1 MSLRLAKDWYSV
13 VIYPEAKM
21 IDQVA
26 DLKTQLAN
34 RIGWYASSNS
44 IAHITVNEFM
54 ADQYELAFYIKQIEK
69 FCYTQK
75 QQEVGFD
82 QLSLSKFSHAAV
94 LLPDESSKPYLKDLL
109 RRLRKQLK
117 TSYTIHGSSA
127 HISIGRK
134 LSSMQLDHAENLF
147 SSINLRFNCDTVAL
161 RKFIETKGQF
171 EVIKTFRFLENPL
184 NDAQYLP
191 F

>member
-1 MSLRLAKDWYSV
+1 MGLKLARDWYSI
-13 VIYPEAKM
+13 VIYPDAKM

-26 DLKTQLAN
+26 DLKTQLAD
-34 RIGWYASSNS
+34 RIGWYASRNS
-44 IAHITVNEFM
+44 KAHITVAEFT
-54 ADQYELAFYIKQIEK
+54 ADQYELAFYIQQIEK

-94 LLPDESSKPYLKDLL
+94 LLPDESSKPYLTYLL
-109 RRLRKQLK
+109 RRLRNQLQ

-134 LSSMQLDHAENLF
+134 LSSMQIDRAENLF
-147 SSINLRFNCDTVAL
+147 NSINLRFNCDTVAL
-161 RKFIETKGQF
+161 RKFIEMKRQF
-171 EVIKTFRFLENPL
+171 EVIKTFNF
-184 NDAQYLP
+184 